1 MGEIYGAAMVS
12 GRRELVKI
20 DPNWLIAAADGLLT
34 AFRIAGPAPADLLWA
49 KNGRFSPHGHSVLAF
64 GPPVA

>member
-1 MGEIYGAAMVS
+1 MGEIYGAGMVS

-20 DPNWLIAAADGLLT
+20 DPNWLIVAANALLT
-34 AFRIAGPAPADLLWA
+34 AFRIAKSAPANLLWA
-49 KNGRFSPHGHSVLAF
+49 KNGRFSLYGHSVLAF